1 MAKAKVANWRRS
13 KRHAKEE
20 VLLKGRQIQPAKS
33 AILYLDL
40 RVVRR

>member
-1 MAKAKVANWRRS
+1 MTKAKVANWRRS

-40 RVVRR
+40 GVVRR